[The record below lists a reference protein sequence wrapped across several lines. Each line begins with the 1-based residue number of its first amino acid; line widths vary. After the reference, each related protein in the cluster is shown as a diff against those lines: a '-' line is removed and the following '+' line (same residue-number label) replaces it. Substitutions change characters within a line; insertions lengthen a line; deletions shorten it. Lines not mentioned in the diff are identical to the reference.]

1 MSIRAGSSSIASSTR
16 WRSGTTRGTE
26 PAPEPEPPAPA
37 AAIADTSSPAK
48 SPDERKA
55 ILDRRLSEAGGAQG
69 WRIENRSDF
78 QATVAHGKP
87 IHHVLHLILT
97 ILTAGLWLIV
107 WICLAIFGGV
117 KRRLLSV
124 DDYGNIIDQK
134 I

>member
-1 MSIRAGSSSIASSTR
+1 VPE
-16 WRSGTTRGTE
+16 TTGETPE
-26 PAPEPEPPAPA
+26 ETPATAEPTAAEPTPDPAPEAAPPAPA
-37 AAIADTSSPAK
+37 AAVDTSSPAK
-48 SPDERKA
+48 SLDERKA
-55 ILDRRLSEAGGAQG
+55 ILDRRLSEAGAQG

-78 QATVAHGKP
+78 QATVAQGKP
-87 IHHVLHLILT
+87 IHHILHLVLT

-124 DDYGNIIDQK
+124 DDFGNIIDQK